1 MLLKSNFNSPTL
13 ATFTANIIEANN
25 LVNIFIRN
33 CIYITIFV
41 QLSEFL
47 LAKQFI

>member
-13 ATFTANIIEANN
+13 ATITANIIEANN

-33 CIYITIFV
+33 LYTVRVANNYFFY
-41 QLSEFL
+41 QSYG
-47 LAKQFI
+47 